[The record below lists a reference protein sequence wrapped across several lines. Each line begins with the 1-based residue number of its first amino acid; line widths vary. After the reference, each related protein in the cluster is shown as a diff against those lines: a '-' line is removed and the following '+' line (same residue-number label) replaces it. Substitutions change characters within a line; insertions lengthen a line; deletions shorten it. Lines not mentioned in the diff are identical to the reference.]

1 VIQGELTDESGHTML
16 QDEHFSPSYTDH
28 KYQHCTDYFSSLAH
42 YLSSKT
48 KLALLLDFD
57 GTLSPLVSRPEDAVL
72 PATTKHLLERL
83 SKSQYVSLA
92 IISGREVDN
101 VGDKVNIP
109 GVTYAGSH
117 GLNII
122 FTDKTRYDHIVPD
135 DIFATSQKLVKT
147 IENCCVTDGATIEDK
162 GAVFTFHYR
171 NVPLHKQPQL
181 IQQVERLI
189 NEAGFKVGRAHA
201 AIESKPPLYWD
212 KGKACKLIMDKL
224 YGSDWQSSVGCIY
237 VGDDVTDEDAMLALK
252 GVGFSFKVTGGGT
265 QTPTNADARL
275 ESIES
280 VTSLLQWIEK
290 HVTTLEDQI

>member
-1 VIQGELTDESGHTML
+1 MTAGTAYSMEDDSLAAAAQHNGL
-16 QDEHFSPSYTDH
+16 
-28 KYQHCTDYFSSLAH
+28 HCTDYISSLAQ
-42 YLSSKT
+42 YLSTKK

-72 PATTKHLLERL
+72 PAATKGLLERL
-83 SKSQYVSLA
+83 SRSWNVSLA

-101 VGDKVNIP
+101 VRDKVNIP

-122 FTDKTRYDHIVPD
+122 FPDSTRYDHIVPEN
-135 DIFATSQKLVKT
+135 IITTSRQLVKT
-147 IENCCVTDGATIEDK
+147 VEKTCVRDGATLEDK

-171 NVPLHKQPQL
+171 NVSPDKQPQ
-181 IQQVERLI
+181 IISQVEKLI

-212 KGKACKLIMDKL
+212 KGKACKLIMEKL
-224 YGSDWQSSVGCIY
+224 YASDWQSSVGCVY

-252 GVGFSFKVTGGGT
+252 GVGFSFKVTDGGLH
-265 QTPTNADARL
+265 TPTNADAKL
-275 ESIES
+275 ANVES
-280 VTSLLQWIEK
+280 VTSLLQWIETNV
-290 HVTTLEDQI
+290 VTEG